1 MATRL
6 PYAQGESGNVVIVG
20 TCLDIARTSGRESR
34 GQVGLPRL
42 FCEWHQILAIHTILT
57 HRLTQPT
64 QRRLNLVGESGKCSN
79 FFMGQLHPMALRRGY
94 TVVSVRTCSKFC
106 VTFVK
111 SQSLRKRCIS
121 STRLLEFPNPMQI
134 SSLRVY
140 MLWNHVKTFK
150 SSLFRVPWAIWTQ
163 VWRWCCLLGTP
174 PQVSHQTFGM
184 SRQFAL
190 LAAATSKT
198 KRCCFLLLS
207 ERYFMLLRAQKTFE
221 AYGRLVA
228 ALGLYLIFVFL
239 RPIDSSSQ
247 WKIYKHLLIEK
258 SREISLRIFKILNI
272 QCCNVSLSES
282 RPKKQFFKP
291 RLFASCPRQGE
302 SKPALFQKFRCSKG
316 YWKENQNI
324 WRTKENKEWRK
335 ILKGTVS
342 LQPAKQSTVMVYDM
356 DPDEIGNQVST
367 ENPNSQAGTWRAR
380 MMGVKSTSLAMLWT
394 NCTRSI
400 QLNENF
406 KTTSAEKHPVYKRSK
421 QTVAIRL
428 GVMVPPESWQ
438 PWALLHESPAIP
450 PGPQKLEHVK
460 SGTDGTL
467 LNSLN
472 SSCLFC
478 SFRSNPKRSE
488 NCRFESEV
496 IRLAAHHR
504 GWGWSRPSEHQISW
518 TILQD
523 IQ

>member
-1 MATRL
+1 M
-6 PYAQGESGNVVIVG
+6 I
-20 TCLDIARTSGRESR
+20 
-34 GQVGLPRL
+34 
-42 FCEWHQILAIHTILT
+42 
-57 HRLTQPT
+57 
-64 QRRLNLVGESGKCSN
+64 
-79 FFMGQLHPMALRRGY
+79 
-94 TVVSVRTCSKFC
+94 
-106 VTFVK
+106 
-111 SQSLRKRCIS
+111 
-121 STRLLEFPNPMQI
+121 
-134 SSLRVY
+134 
-140 MLWNHVKTFK
+140 
-150 SSLFRVPWAIWTQ
+150 
-163 VWRWCCLLGTP
+163 
-174 PQVSHQTFGM
+174 
-184 SRQFAL
+184 RQFAL
-190 LAAATSKT
+190 LAAATSILNAAAF
-198 KRCCFLLLS
+198 CCFLRDTSCFFVPKRLLKPMADS
-207 ERYFMLLRAQKTFE
+207 L
-221 AYGRLVA
+221 
-228 ALGLYLIFVFL
+228 LIFVFL

-258 SREISLRIFKILNI
+258 SREISLRIFKIVNM
-272 QCCNVSLSES
+272 QCCNVSLFES

-291 RLFASCPRQGE
+291 RLFASCPPQGE

-324 WRTKENKEWRK
+324 WRTKESKEWRN
-335 ILKGTVS
+335 ILKGAVS

-406 KTTSAEKHPVYKRSK
+406 KTTSTEKHPVYTRSK

-488 NCRFESEV
+488 NGRFESEV
-496 IRLAAHHR
+496 IRLVAHQR

>member
-20 TCLDIARTSGRESR
+20 TCLDIARTSGRECRASSVSGTRSSQFTRFSR
-34 GQVGLPRL
+34 TAWRSPRNAGSTWS
-42 FCEWHQILAIHTILT
+42 ES
-57 HRLTQPT
+57 
-64 QRRLNLVGESGKCSN
+64 RRN
-79 FFMGQLHPMALRRGY
+79 F
-94 TVVSVRTCSKFC
+94 
-106 VTFVK
+106 
-111 SQSLRKRCIS
+111 
-121 STRLLEFPNPMQI
+121 QI
-134 SSLRVY
+134 SSWANCIQWHCGEDT
-140 MLWNHVKTFK
+140 LWSASAPAPNFVWPLWSH
-150 SSLFRVPWAIWTQ
+150 SLCAS
-163 VWRWCCLLGTP
+163 GASP
-174 PQVSHQTFGM
+174 PQDCSSFPIPCKFHLYESACCETMSPMSHLNTGLKM
-184 SRQFAL
+184 VLSAGHSS
-190 LAAATSKT
+190 TSFSPNSWHESSICFVGSSNQHS

-239 RPIDSSSQ
+239 RPMDSSSQ

-302 SKPALFQKFRCSKG
+302 SKQALFQKLRCSKG

-335 ILKGTVS
+335 ILKGAVS
-342 LQPAKQSTVMVYDM
+342 FQPAKQSTVMVYDM

-406 KTTSAEKHPVYKRSK
+406 LKQQAQKNIQSTNVPNKPLPSVWVSWCLQSPDNLWHFCTSLPQFLQDLKSWNMWNLELMEHSSTHSTPPVYFVRFV
-421 QTVAIRL
+421 QIRRDL
-428 GVMVPPESWQ
+428 KI
-438 PWALLHESPAIP
+438 ADL
-450 PGPQKLEHVK
+450 KY
-460 SGTDGTL
+460 
-467 LNSLN
+467 SL
-472 SSCLFC
+472 
-478 SFRSNPKRSE
+478 P
-488 NCRFESEV
+488 
-496 IRLAAHHR
+496 
-504 GWGWSRPSEHQISW
+504 
-518 TILQD
+518 
-523 IQ
+523 

>member
-1 MATRL
+1 
-6 PYAQGESGNVVIVG
+6 
-20 TCLDIARTSGRESR
+20 
-34 GQVGLPRL
+34 
-42 FCEWHQILAIHTILT
+42 
-57 HRLTQPT
+57 
-64 QRRLNLVGESGKCSN
+64 
-79 FFMGQLHPMALRRGY
+79 MALRRGY

-174 PQVSHQTFGM
+174 PQVSHQTPGM

-302 SKPALFQKFRCSKG
+302 SKPALFQKSDVPKVTGKRTRTFEGRK
-316 YWKENQNI
+316 
-324 WRTKENKEWRK
+324 RTKNDEKYWRERSLCNQPNNQLWWSTIWILMKLATKWVQKTLTLRLALEGLAWWEWSPPLWQCFGQIVHAQFSSMK
-335 ILKGTVS
+335 TSKQQAQKNI
-342 LQPAKQSTVMVYDM
+342 QSTNVPNKPLPSVWVSWCLQS
-356 DPDEIGNQVST
+356 PDNLGHFC
-367 ENPNSQAGTWRAR
+367 
-380 MMGVKSTSLAMLWT
+380 TSLPQFLQDLKSWNMWNLELMEHSST
-394 NCTRSI
+394 HSTP
-400 QLNENF
+400 
-406 KTTSAEKHPVYKRSK
+406 PVYFVRFVQIRRDQKIADLNLRSSDSLHISVDGAEVDLVN
-421 QTVAIRL
+421 TRY
-428 GVMVPPESWQ
+428 PERYCKIYS
-438 PWALLHESPAIP
+438 
-450 PGPQKLEHVK
+450 
-460 SGTDGTL
+460 
-467 LNSLN
+467 NS
-472 SSCLFC
+472 CY
-478 SFRSNPKRSE
+478 
-488 NCRFESEV
+488 
-496 IRLAAHHR
+496 
-504 GWGWSRPSEHQISW
+504 
-518 TILQD
+518 
-523 IQ
+523 